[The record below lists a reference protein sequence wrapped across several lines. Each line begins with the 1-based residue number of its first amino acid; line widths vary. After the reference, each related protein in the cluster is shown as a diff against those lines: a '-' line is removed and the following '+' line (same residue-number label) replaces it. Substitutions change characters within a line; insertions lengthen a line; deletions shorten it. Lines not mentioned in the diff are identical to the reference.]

1 MAIVGRS
8 GSGKSVML
16 RALLTPFRRWALL
29 DPKRRNDLLGAAV
42 VEGAHQGAL
51 EWPRRVD
58 RAILRPA
65 LLEDEHAWCD
75 SLCRLAYHAGSC
87 ALAVDELPEDVTAE
101 RPVQWL
107 TMCLRRGRDPGP
119 QGPVTTIVATQRPQR
134 IPVTILSE
142 ASHVLVFDLNM
153 PADRSLIRSV
163 IGRYERP
170 RVEHGFWY
178 WAPDMPDG
186 AIECAPLRVGG

>member
-1 MAIVGRS
+1 
-8 GSGKSVML
+8 ML

-29 DPKRRNDLLGAAV
+29 DPKRRNDLLGAAI
-42 VEGAHQGAL
+42 VEGAHQGAR
-51 EWPRRVD
+51 EWPRRHE

-75 SLCRLAYHAGSC
+75 ALCRIAYHAGSC
-87 ALAVDELPEDVTAE
+87 ALAVDELPEDVSAE
-101 RPVQWL
+101 RPVPWL

-142 ASHVLVFDLNM
+142 ASHVLAFDLNM
-153 PADRSLIRSV
+153 PADQGLVRRV

-178 WAPDMPDG
+178 WAPDLPDG
-186 AIECAPLRVGG
+186 AIECAPLSL